1 MSLQPEHLLPSDEI
15 VRLLRQYKAE
25 PGWANRRT
33 SLKAIAALCGYG
45 RDLIIKV
52 RAGTRPVSERLQ
64 AAISPVLRDIEAGR
78 IVYHSKREGGKWPEE
93 RIEYRQPPMPL
104 PLPQPRV
111 IPASDYNEWASCR
124 SCGFSRFSRFVADKS
139 YYACVNCVSDT
150 DRKML
155 GAKSA

>member
-1 MSLQPEHLLPSDEI
+1 MFRPDERPLTPEEI

-25 PGWANRRT
+25 PGWAHRRT

-45 RDLIIKV
+45 RDLLIKV
-52 RAGTRPVSERLQ
+52 RAGQRRVSERLQ

-78 IVYHSKREGGKWPEE
+78 IVYQSKREGGKWPEE

-104 PLPQPRV
+104 PQPQPRV
-111 IPASDYNEWASCR
+111 IPAPDYNEWASCR
-124 SCGFSRFSRFVADKS
+124 SCGFSRFSRFVADKP
-139 YYACVNCVSDT
+139 YYACANCVSDP

-155 GAKSA
+155 GAKGL